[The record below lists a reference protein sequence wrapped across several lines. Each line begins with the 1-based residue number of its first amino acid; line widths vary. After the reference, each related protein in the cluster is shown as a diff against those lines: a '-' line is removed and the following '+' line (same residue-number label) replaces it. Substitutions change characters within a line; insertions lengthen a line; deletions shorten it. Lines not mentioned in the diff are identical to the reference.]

1 MAETTVLSWV
11 FLMWK
16 TPKKMPQ
23 NAAVVEK
30 LGMIGLN
37 RHAVYIK
44 FIDAVLIIAGYF
56 CPLFRANQ

>member
-1 MAETTVLSWV
+1 
-11 FLMWK
+11 MWK

-56 CPLFRANQ
+56 CPLFRANE